1 VDEQGGAAGVLRRV
15 IPVMGVAILIAAL
28 YVGWVFYSR
37 WDADHRADE
46 ERKEREIEDA
56 KRTVEML
63 GGGKFK
69 ILAFYAYPGLI
80 RAGEETRICY
90 GVSGTKAVRI
100 EPPVEELKPSLS
112 RCFSVKPRKTTEYKL
127 IAENGNGQT
136 ATESF
141 IIKVQ

>member
-1 VDEQGGAAGVLRRV
+1 MAETEPFGALRRV
-15 IPVMGVAILIAAL
+15 IPFLSVGILIAAL

-37 WDADHRADE
+37 WNSNREAEAAAKTKEVE
-46 ERKEREIEDA
+46 EA

-80 RAGEETRICY
+80 RSGEEARICY
-90 GVSGTKAVRI
+90 GVSGANNVRI

-112 RCFSVKPRKTTEYKL
+112 RCFNAKLRKTTQFRL
-127 IAENGNGQT
+127 IAEDAAGHT

-141 IIKVQ
+141 TLKVR